1 MRCCILQ
8 ISEALVLLSAIHQ
21 IGGSNED
28 LHQYVIQVQVPLAT
42 LLLLQVGTFWF
53 DWGWTFFS
61 IARRPKGFQFKIS
74 IDNEAPEKES

>member
-1 MRCCILQ
+1 MRIFINTSFKYKFQWLPYCYCKWG
-8 ISEALVLLSAIHQ
+8 A
-21 IGGSNED
+21 
-28 LHQYVIQVQVPLAT
+28 
-42 LLLLQVGTFWF
+42 FWF